1 MSKTKLQFVHHP
13 HPSPVP
19 ADKRAELLKN
29 PGFGRVFSD
38 HMVTIR
44 YHESKGW
51 HDARIE
57 PRAPI
62 PMDPAAAVLHYAQ
75 EVFEGLKAYRTKD
88 GGATMFRPIENA
100 RRFQKSAERLAMP
113 SLPEELFLEACDLL
127 VKTDREWIPD
137 GDGGSLYIRP
147 FMFANEIFLG
157 VKPSSDYLFIV
168 IASSVGSY
176 FKTDAPAVS
185 LWVSQ
190 EFTRAAP
197 GGTGAAKCG
206 GNYASSLLAQA
217 EATRHG
223 CDQVVFLD
231 AVEQKWVEEL
241 GGMNIFFVFDDGS
254 MVTPPLGGT
263 ILPGITRSSLLTL
276 AKDKGIKV
284 REDRY
289 SIDQWRTDSRS
300 GRLREAFAC
309 GTAAVVTPIG
319 TVRSKDGEFKIGNG
333 GPGTQTEDL
342 KSALVG
348 IQRGHA
354 ADTYGWI
361 HKVF

>member
-127 VKTDREWIPD
+127 VKTDRAWIPD

>member
-1 MSKTKLQFVHHP
+1 MSKTKLQFAHHP

-100 RRFQKSAERLAMP
+100 RRFQQSAERLAMP

-127 VKTDREWIPD
+127 VKTDRAWIPD
-137 GDGGSLYIRP
+137 GDGASLYIRP
-147 FMFANEIFLG
+147 FMFANEVFLG

-289 SIDQWRTDSRS
+289 SIDQWQSDARS

-319 TVRSKDGEFKIGNG
+319 TVRSKDGEFRIGNG

-348 IQRGHA
+348 IQRGTA
-354 ADTYGWI
+354 ADKYGWI

>member
-1 MSKTKLQFVHHP
+1 
-13 HPSPVP
+13 
-19 ADKRAELLKN
+19 
-29 PGFGRVFSD
+29 
-38 HMVTIR
+38 
-44 YHESKGW
+44 
-51 HDARIE
+51 
-57 PRAPI
+57 
-62 PMDPAAAVLHYAQ
+62 
-75 EVFEGLKAYRTKD
+75 
-88 GGATMFRPIENA
+88 MFRPIENA

-127 VKTDREWIPD
+127 VKTDRAWIPD

-217 EATRHG
+217 EATRNG

-354 ADTYGWI
+354 ADKYGWI